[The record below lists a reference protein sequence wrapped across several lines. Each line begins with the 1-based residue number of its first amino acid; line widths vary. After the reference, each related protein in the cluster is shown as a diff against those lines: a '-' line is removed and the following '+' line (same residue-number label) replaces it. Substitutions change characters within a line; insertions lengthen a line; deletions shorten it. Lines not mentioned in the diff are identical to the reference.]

1 MFGIALYLVFLVTL
15 SWLLGSSQAN
25 LPTDSNEEAK
35 VYPEDV
41 FQLIDRDRVTEN
53 PQFIYD
59 PWTDDKLET
68 YPNNK
73 NHNFQIVEPPVLLL
87 PPAPI
92 ASNISVFEHIKQQ
105 KYQEIKSLCSLLKEY
120 GFIGKSQKI
129 SGKGATKK
137 TLIQYIKTALEN
149 QNANA
154 LLAGY
159 LKIS

>member
-1 MFGIALYLVFLVTL
+1 MFGIVLYLVFLVTL
-15 SWLLGSSQAN
+15 SWLLGSSQVN
-25 LPTDSNEEAK
+25 YPTDSNRETK

-41 FQLIDRDRVTEN
+41 FQLIDENRVTEN

-68 YPNNK
+68 NPINN
-73 NHNFQIVEPPVLLL
+73 NQRFQIVEQPILLL
-87 PPAPI
+87 PPASL
-92 ASNISVFEHIKQQ
+92 ASDISIFEHVKQQ

-120 GFIGKSQKI
+120 GFIGKSQKT

-137 TLIQYIKTALEN
+137 NLIQYIKTALEN

-159 LKIS
+159 LKID

>member
-1 MFGIALYLVFLVTL
+1 MFGIVLYLAFLVTL

-25 LPTDSNEEAK
+25 KTTDSNEEAK

-41 FQLIDRDRVTEN
+41 FQLIDRERVPEN
-53 PQFIYD
+53 TQFIYD

-68 YPNNK
+68 SPNNK
-73 NHNFQIVEPPVLLL
+73 NHISQIVESPILLL

-137 TLIQYIKTALEN
+137 PSFNT
-149 QNANA
+149 
-154 LLAGY
+154 
-159 LKIS
+159 